1 MSEKRGADIITRKT
15 LRKNVDNR
23 GQATLGAP
31 SIEIQECGC
40 CIRAMEGV
48 ANKEKPCLDS
58 LIMFAIKWLDT
69 LPTCSVRCLSL

>member
-1 MSEKRGADIITRKT
+1 MSEKRRTDITTRKT

-23 GQATLGAP
+23 GQAPLGAP

-48 ANKEKPCLDS
+48 ANKEKACLDS
-58 LIMFAIKWLDT
+58 LIMIAIKWLDT
-69 LPTCSVRCLSL
+69 FPTCSVRYLSL